1 MAGSMCVCVCVCVCV
16 CIVSNLG
23 NWAVS
28 LKGQLHLQK
37 KESATQIAMGRAVWA
52 EGTLC
57 KAKGLS
63 WERVWCV

>member
-1 MAGSMCVCVCVCVCV
+1 MCVCVCV

>member
-1 MAGSMCVCVCVCVCV
+1 MAGSMCVCVYT
-16 CIVSNLG
+16 VSNLG

-28 LKGQLHLQK
+28 LRGQLHLQK
-37 KESATQIAMGRAVWA
+37 KESATQIATGRAVRA